1 MHCSLAHFG
10 HLSAGSL
17 DPAQDRSCRHSGSS
31 RRVYYTIFGDVIL
44 GITLDDRRGA
54 RVDDRGVS
62 KTVVVLAGHRVPC
75 GVGRDESA
83 LSAKKIIR

>member
-1 MHCSLAHFG
+1 MQAPSTLLRTGLVGILAQVDG
-10 HLSAGSL
+10 HKAL
-17 DPAQDRSCRHSGSS
+17 
-31 RRVYYTIFGDVIL
+31 YYIIFGNVIL
-44 GITLDDRRGA
+44 GIILDNRRGA